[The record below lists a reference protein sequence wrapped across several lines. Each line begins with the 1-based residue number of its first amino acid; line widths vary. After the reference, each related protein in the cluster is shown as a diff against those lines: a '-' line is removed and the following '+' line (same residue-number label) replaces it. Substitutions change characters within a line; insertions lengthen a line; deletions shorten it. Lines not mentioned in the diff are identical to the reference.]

1 MFHVLILSSH
11 LKNQEILFEGQSQSV
26 ILPGQEGV
34 FEILDFHKPVISRLK
49 KGYIIVDNEKEY
61 SIKGGVAKM
70 NHQSLV
76 AIVDA

>member
-26 ILPGQEGV
+26 VLPGTEGV

-49 KGYIIVDNEKEY
+49 KGYIIVDNNQEFL
-61 SIKGGVAKM
+61 IKGGVAKM